1 MSPTTYKI
9 LHILGLLMAFGAL
22 GGLTI
27 QSLVG
32 NEDRKARKLIAIA
45 HGIGLVIILVSGFGM
60 MAKLQYSYAHAWVWI
75 KVAIWVLVGGL
86 IALIRRMPGQA
97 TLFWW
102 ALPLLGGFAAWV
114 ALMKPGL

>member
-27 QSLVG
+27 QSMLG

-45 HGIGLVIILVSGFGM
+45 HGIGLVILLVSGFGM
-60 MAKLQYSYAHAWVWI
+60 MAKLDLSYGSAWVWI
-75 KVAIWVLVGGL
+75 KVGIWVLVGGL
-86 IALIRRMPGQA
+86 IALIRRMPGKA
-97 TLFWW
+97 AFFWW
-102 ALPLLGGFAAWV
+102 SLPVLGAFAAWV